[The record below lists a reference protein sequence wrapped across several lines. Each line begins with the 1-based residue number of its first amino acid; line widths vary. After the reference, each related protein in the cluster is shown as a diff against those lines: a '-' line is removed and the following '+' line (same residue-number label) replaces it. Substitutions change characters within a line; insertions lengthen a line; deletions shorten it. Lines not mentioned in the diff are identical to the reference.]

1 MSSRT
6 RVRGELTLEKG
17 GAGAFVSA
25 NLVHN
30 AILKDQNGLQLREAY
45 ASYTSDHWNVRSGR
59 QIITWT

>member
-30 AILKDQNGLQLREAY
+30 AILKDQNGLWLREAY
-45 ASYTSDHWNVRSGR
+45 ASYTSDHWNVRAGR